1 MDFDERRK
9 YKVKIKLYPLYP
21 ITSDFDKE
29 NGTREK
35 RWNTGASLTK
45 RQISRGLIRKTGM
58 RKERDKN
65 KDTTGRRKSAKG
77 GLLSS
82 FQFPRLHGLPIIPR
96 WVLPARIA
104 A

>member
-21 ITSDFDKE
+21 ITSDFKE

-35 RWNTGASLTK
+35 RGTGASLTK

-58 RKERDKN
+58 RKERGKN
-65 KDTTGRRKSAKG
+65 KDTTARARR
-77 GLLSS
+77 
-82 FQFPRLHGLPIIPR
+82 
-96 WVLPARIA
+96 A
-104 A
+104 ACCPLFNSRVSTVSP

>member
-65 KDTTGRRKSAKG
+65 KDTTARARR
-77 GLLSS
+77 
-82 FQFPRLHGLPIIPR
+82 
-96 WVLPARIA
+96 A
-104 A
+104 ACCPLFNSRVSTVSP